1 MVKPISL
8 SDKVEKKETNYEVFK
23 DLEHKKLQVQQE
35 HNQVEKTK
43 LKFWE
48 HKEKNYELKGAMVM
62 ESEDID
68 KDSRPAFIAK
78 RKTLVDWFVN
88 NPKWVVRF
96 P

>member
-43 LKFWE
+43 LKF
-48 HKEKNYELKGAMVM
+48 
-62 ESEDID
+62 
-68 KDSRPAFIAK
+68 
-78 RKTLVDWFVN
+78 
-88 NPKWVVRF
+88 
-96 P
+96 